1 MDYHSLLT
9 AMMCPSLATAK
20 PPPFA
25 SAVPGTPKNWCQRSQ
40 KSGSG
45 AQPAALKVIKKI
57 NKIKKISSNIA
68 NIGRIKSRGLETR

>member
-57 NKIKKISSNIA
+57 NKISPNIA
-68 NIGRIKSRGLETR
+68 NIGIIKSGGLETR